1 MVLPLMKLLASESV
15 AKRHLQ
21 LAMGMADL
29 AMHKSE
35 YRMPLTP
42 VAIVHTR
49 EVTSFACL

>member
-1 MVLPLMKLLASESV
+1 MVLPLMKLL

-49 EVTSFACL
+49 EVISFACL